1 MKAKVLD
8 LQGKEK
14 GKITLPECF
23 NEKIRNDVVS
33 KILEAKKFNQPY
45 APSPVA
51 GRQYSASGILVHKRK
66 VWKSQYGRGMSRV
79 PRKVLMNRGAQ
90 FHWEGAT
97 SPNTKGG
104 RRSHPPKVE
113 AMKKRLNINK
123 KELQLAIKSA
133 LSATAKPEIVSE
145 KYSSL
150 KDKKVDAPFIVDS
163 NITQQKIKGILESLK
178 KILGEEI
185 YNVVDKKKKL
195 RSGRGKMRGR
205 RYKSNAG
212 LLVVIGNDEN
222 LKSKK
227 FEVKKAGNVGINDLA
242 RGGMGRLTIY
252 TEKAIEDLKNRFQE
266 NTKNTNKTEKI
277 KSKGSKK

>member
-14 GKITLPECF
+14 RKIDLPNCF
-23 NEKIRNDVVS
+23 SEKIREDIVS
-33 KILEAKKFNQPY
+33 RILEAKKFKQPY

-51 GRQYSASGILVHKRK
+51 GRQHSAQGILVHKRK

-79 PRKVLMNRGAQ
+79 PRKILMTRGSQ
-90 FHWEGAT
+90 FNWEGAA

-104 RRSHPPKVE
+104 RRAHPPKVE
-113 AMKKRLNINK
+113 AMKKKLKINK

-133 LSATAKPEIVSE
+133 LSATANPEKISE

-150 KDKKVDAPFIVDS
+150 KDKKLDAPLIVES
-163 NITQQKIKGILESLK
+163 KITEQKVKDILESLK
-178 KILGEEI
+178 KILGEEV
-185 YNVVDKKKKL
+185 YSVVEKKKKL
-195 RSGRGKMRGR
+195 RPGKGKARGR

-212 LLVVIGNDEN
+212 LLVVIGNDEE
-222 LKSKK
+222 LKSRK

-242 RGGMGRLTIY
+242 RGGLGRLTIY
-252 TEKAIEDLKNRFQE
+252 TEKAVEDLKNRFNQS
-266 NTKNTNKTEKI
+266 KVNKPQKT
-277 KSKGSKK
+277 SK